1 MKKIMLV
8 LLSYA
13 GTDNVL
19 DRLSDILTENDSL
32 YVAGVVIK
40 EISPS
45 FSSLISDIGFLGD
58 KVVNDVEETVGNIYQ
73 KNAGSHLDEI
83 EDKYNKQG
91 VNVIKDKVT
100 DDELTK
106 IKKIL
111 VEKDFD
117 KIIINY
123 TKNKYIIH
131 SEINIRVKELFHN
144 NDTSVEVYY
153 DGIK

>member
-13 GTDNVL
+13 GTDNIL
-19 DRLSDILTENDSL
+19 DRLSDILRENDDL

-45 FSSLISDIGFLGD
+45 FSSLISDLGFLGD
-58 KVVNDVEETVGNIYQ
+58 KVVNDVKEAVGNIYK

-83 EDKYNKQG
+83 ADKFGKQG
-91 VNVIKDKVT
+91 VNVITDKVT
-100 DDELTK
+100 DNELK
-106 IKKIL
+106 EIKELL

-131 SEINIRVKELFHN
+131 SAINSRVEELFNN
-144 NDTSVEVYY
+144 NDMSVEVYY
-153 DGIK
+153 DGFK